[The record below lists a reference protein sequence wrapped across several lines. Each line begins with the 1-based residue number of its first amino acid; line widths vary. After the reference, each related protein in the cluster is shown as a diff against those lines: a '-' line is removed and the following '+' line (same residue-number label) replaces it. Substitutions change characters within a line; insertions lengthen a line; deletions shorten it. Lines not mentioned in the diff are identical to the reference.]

1 MVPKYKIHIAPIKR
15 LLYPKSLDYDH
26 DHCAAILCSSDFSQ
40 ITKKI
45 SFRYFICL
53 EFQDTDDP
61 TNEYSFNSVQT
72 KELTRFLSELPA
84 DITDLY
90 IACDA
95 GCSRSPAIAA
105 ALLRASHRSDRTIW
119 KNPRYYPN
127 PLVYKAVCKAYHLCT
142 PKTMVHLLVRINQK
156 AYRKAQ
162 WNNDTIE

>member
-15 LLYPKSLDYDH
+15 LLYPKSSAYDH
-26 DHCAAILCSSDFSQ
+26 NHCAAILCSSDFSQ

-45 SFRYFICL
+45 PFRYFICL

-127 PLVYKAVCKAYHLCT
+127 PLVYKAVCKAYHLYT
-142 PKTMVHLLVRINQK
+142 PKIMVNLQVRINRE
-156 AYRKAQ
+156 AYRKVQ
-162 WNNDTIE
+162 RNNMY